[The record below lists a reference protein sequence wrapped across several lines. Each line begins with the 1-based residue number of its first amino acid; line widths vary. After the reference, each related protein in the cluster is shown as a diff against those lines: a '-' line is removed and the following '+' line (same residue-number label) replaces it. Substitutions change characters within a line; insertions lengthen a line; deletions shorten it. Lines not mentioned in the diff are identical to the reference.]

1 MEPLVIFVR
10 CDQTGDLAE
19 ALTERAAFVA
29 ARELCEE
36 AHRYSGTGYTYKP
49 TATFTANN
57 EILLARVP
65 EPAIWHALRL
75 EGGTNS

>member
-1 MEPLVIFVR
+1 MDPVVIFVE

-29 ARELCEE
+29 ARQLCEE
-36 AHRYSGTGYTYKP
+36 AHRYSGTGYGYKP
-49 TATFTANN
+49 TATFTVND

-65 EPAIWHALRL
+65 EPAIWHALRP
-75 EGGTNS
+75 EGGTDS